1 MNGESIE
8 TKIREKMAGKRITQR
23 KLAKKM
29 GVSTTTINRIINDPD
44 SARFGDIRRIFRILG
59 ITLNME

>member
-1 MNGESIE
+1 
-8 TKIREKMAGKRITQR
+8 MAGKRMTQR
-23 KLAKKM
+23 KLAQKM